1 MNDLQLLQMALGL
14 TPPWQVCDCRFDPA
28 QRRLDIDLDFPKG
41 SEFACPECGAPAKAY
56 DTQDKQWHH
65 LNFFQHACYLNA
77 RLPRVKCEKCGV
89 RQVGVPWARPGSGF
103 TLLFEAFVLAMAR
116 HMPVLAVAQ
125 LVGEHDTRL
134 WRLIDHWVNEAR
146 DQREDSAVAEV
157 GIDETSS
164 KRGHNYISVF
174 VDLKEHRV
182 LFATPG
188 KDAATVAAFAKDLKD
203 HGGDPEKVTEVCSDL
218 SKAFIAGVREHLPQA
233 AQTFDKFHLTK
244 LVNEAL
250 DEVRRAEQAE
260 SPKALHK
267 TRYLWLKNPEN
278 LSHKQMGQLMGFLE
292 SRQTLKTARA
302 YRLKLSF
309 QQLFNQNKSE
319 AAAFLKDWYYWAT
332 HSRLESMIKV
342 AQTIRE
348 HQEGVL
354 RWFQSR
360 VSNGIL
366 EGINS
371 LIQAA
376 KAKARGYRSVRNL
389 ITMVYLIAGRLD
401 IAVTHTI

>member
-1 MNDLQLLQMALGL
+1 
-14 TPPWQVCDCRFDPA
+14 
-28 QRRLDIDLDFPKG
+28 
-41 SEFACPECGAPAKAY
+41 
-56 DTQDKQWHH
+56 
-65 LNFFQHACYLNA
+65 
-77 RLPRVKCEKCGV
+77 V
-89 RQVGVPWARPGSGF
+89 RQVEVPWARPGGGF
-103 TLLFEAFVLAMAR
+103 TLLFEAFVLALAR
-116 HMPVLAVAQ
+116 NMPVLQVAQ

-134 WRLIDHWVNEAR
+134 WRLVEHWVNEAR
-146 DQREDSAVAEV
+146 EQRDDSAVREV

-174 VDLKEHRV
+174 VDLKEHSV
-182 LFATPG
+182 LYATPG
-188 KDAATVAAFAKDLKD
+188 KDAATVKAFAADLKA
-203 HGGDPEKVTEVCSDL
+203 HGGGPEKITEVCSDM
-218 SKAFIAGVREHLPQA
+218 SPAFIAGVRDHLPQA
-233 AQTFDKFHLTK
+233 EQTFDKFHLVK

-260 SPKALHK
+260 LPEALHK
-267 TRYLWLKNPEN
+267 TRYLWLKNPDK
-278 LSHKQMGQLMGFLE
+278 LSHKDLQRLRGFLE
-292 SRQTLKTARA
+292 SRHTLKTARA

-309 QQLFNQNKSE
+309 QHLFDQGRSG

-332 HSRLESMIKV
+332 HSRLAPMIKL
-342 AQTIRE
+342 ARTIRE
-348 HQEGVL
+348 HEAGVL

-360 VSNGIL
+360 VNNGIL